1 MPTFMRCI
9 SSCPVSMR
17 RIGHGLD
24 GFLAMLAILALALA
38 LTKPAEAIRSWSWQ
52 GLTSLTSLSS
62 IGPFSLLD
70 AFQALEGL
78 EGLRWPSWPCWPCN
92 EV

>member
-24 GFLAMLAILALALA
+24 GFLTMLAILALALA
-38 LTKPAEAIRSWSWQ
+38 QTKPNKPKEAKGSWPWQ
-52 GLTSLTSLSS
+52 GLTSLSS
-62 IGPFSLLD
+62 YKVLL
-70 AFQALEGL
+70 AF
-78 EGLRWPSWPCWPCN
+78 
-92 EV
+92 

>member
-38 LTKPAEAIRSWSWQ
+38 QTKPSRSHQ
-52 GLTSLTSLSS
+52 KLAMARIDLIEL
-62 IGPFSLLD
+62 I
-70 AFQALEGL
+70 
-78 EGLRWPSWPCWPCN
+78 
-92 EV
+92 

>member
-24 GFLAMLAILALALA
+24 GFLAMLAMLALALA
-38 LTKPAEAIRSWSWQ
+38 QTKPKKPTEAIRK
-52 GLTSLTSLSS
+52 LAMARIDVIEL
-62 IGPFSLLD
+62 I
-70 AFQALEGL
+70 
-78 EGLRWPSWPCWPCN
+78 
-92 EV
+92 

>member
-24 GFLAMLAILALALA
+24 GFLAMALAILALALA
-38 LTKPAEAIRSWSWQ
+38 QTKPNKPKEAI
-52 GLTSLTSLSS
+52 
-62 IGPFSLLD
+62 
-70 AFQALEGL
+70 QAGH
-78 EGLRWPSWPCWPCN
+78 GKD
-92 EV
+92 

>member
-38 LTKPAEAIRSWSWQ
+38 RNEAKGSHGKERH
-52 GLTSLTSLSS
+52 
-62 IGPFSLLD
+62 
-70 AFQALEGL
+70 
-78 EGLRWPSWPCWPCN
+78 
-92 EV
+92 

>member
-24 GFLAMLAILALALA
+24 GFLAMLAMLALALA
-38 LTKPAEAIRSWSWQ
+38 QTKPNKPKEAKEA
-52 GLTSLTSLSS
+52 GH
-62 IGPFSLLD
+62 GKD
-70 AFQALEGL
+70 
-78 EGLRWPSWPCWPCN
+78 
-92 EV
+92 